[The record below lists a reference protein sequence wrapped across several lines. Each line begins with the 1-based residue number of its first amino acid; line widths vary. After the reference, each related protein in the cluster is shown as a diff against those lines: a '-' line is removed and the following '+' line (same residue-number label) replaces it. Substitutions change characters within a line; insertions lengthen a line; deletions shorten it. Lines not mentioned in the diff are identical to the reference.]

1 VESFLDVPWSWS
13 PVLQGR
19 TLEEYLVHAIDLAG
33 ILHQLCAVYVQRG
46 QQFRVGIGSICRRG
60 QVSEIRRIVAAI
72 AAVLPGIPLHLFGA
86 KLEVLAVWGNRP
98 RAVISCDSAAWN
110 GRFGTDI
117 ALINADRRR
126 LGLTQRRYSLSVAL
140 PRYAARVEAQ
150 FNQQLLP
157 LL

>member
-1 VESFLDVPWSWS
+1 VPWSWS

-19 TLEEYLVHAIDLAG
+19 TMEEYLVHAIELAD

-46 QQFRVGIGSICRRG
+46 QKFRVGIGSICRRG
-60 QVSEIRRIVAAI
+60 QVSEIRRIVAGI

-86 KLEVLAVWGNRP
+86 KLEVLAGWGNRP
-98 RAVISCDSAAWN
+98 ATVISCDSAAWN

-117 ALINADRRR
+117 ALINAERRR
-126 LGLTQRRYSLSVAL
+126 LGLTERRYSLTVAL

-150 FNQQLLP
+150 FNQRLLP
-157 LL
+157 LH